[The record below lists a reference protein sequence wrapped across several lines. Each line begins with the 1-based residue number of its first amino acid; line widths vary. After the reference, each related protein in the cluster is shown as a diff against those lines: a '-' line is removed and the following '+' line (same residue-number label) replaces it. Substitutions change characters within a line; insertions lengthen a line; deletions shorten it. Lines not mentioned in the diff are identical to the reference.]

1 MLAGRFADEVLDLL
15 HRIRREQLPAIDRAA
30 ERIARSLA
38 AGGVLHIF
46 GTGHSHLIAEEVVY
60 RAGVLAPV
68 DAILEP
74 SLTGQVDVTKS
85 ELAERL
91 EGWGRI
97 IVEHRRFQPEDV
109 LLVVSNSGRNAA
121 PVEVALEAKAR
132 GIPVLAIT
140 SLAYSRA
147 VSSRHRSGK
156 RLFEIADLVIDNMTP
171 FGDALL
177 QVPGV
182 PVPVGPASGIAGM
195 FIVHCVLVQ
204 AVEHLLRLGVVPPV
218 FASGNRDEGRGYNE
232 AILERYRHRIR
243 VW

>member
-1 MLAGRFADEVLDLL
+1 MLAGRYAEGALGLL
-15 HRIRREQLPAIDRAA
+15 RRIYEEQMAVIDRAA
-30 ERIARSLA
+30 EVVARSMA
-38 AGGVLHIF
+38 AGGILHIF

-85 ELAERL
+85 EVAERL

-97 IVEHRRFQPEDV
+97 IVEHRRFDPDDV

-140 SLAYSRA
+140 SREFSAS
-147 VSSRHRSGK
+147 VPSRHSSGK
-156 RLFEIADLVIDNMTP
+156 RLFEVADLVIDNMAP
-171 FGDALL
+171 FGDAVLE
-177 QVPGV
+177 VPGV
-182 PVPVGPASGIAGM
+182 PAPVGPVSGLAGA
-195 FIVHCVLVQ
+195 FIVHCLLVQ
-204 AVEHLLRLGVVPPV
+204 AVEHLLRLGVTPPV
-218 FASGNRDEGRGYNE
+218 LMSGNRDDGRDYNE
-232 AILERYRHRIR
+232 DILERYRHRIR